1 MYWVVNDKHIILF
14 GFGSRILS
22 SFKVIERDSAKP
34 FLSSKEGEKAGVN
47 RFKFEVKYHTNTI
60 QTKFVFVCM
69 TFFEG
74 LFSFPLYLLQIWSE
88 NNSYCQSQMILFS
101 SNKTWK
107 IINVNVGDK
116 IYSTLGVVQL
126 FKKTLFF

>member
-34 FLSSKEGEKAGVN
+34 FLWSKEGEKAGVN

-101 SNKTWK
+101 SNKTWR

-116 IYSTLGVVQL
+116 IYSILGVVQL